1 MSDDND
7 DDEIGEGENEY
18 EEDTSDDVKKT
29 GLVSEIKGDPSA
41 QYVKFILT
49 SSETISATVTPMYI
63 KGTISIQPVQ
73 SVNSYEYKAA
83 NDVSIAFASSYQNK
97 ILKKTIENRVVYFSK
112 FNVMAFTNKISLEN
126 ANIGKCENGIVW
138 LSAYGS
144 YEELDVKQGDVI
156 NSGIYLM
163 SDIKPIDKGNGNYS
177 FEAATKIMIQ
187 TKDVKT
193 LFQTVPN
200 VPQSVP
206 NVPNVPQTVPQTTPQ
221 TVPQT
226 VPQSVPQA
234 VPQAVKQSAPTVH
247 QQNNNKPPSGW
258 FSKMFG
264 MQGGG
269 GSAIADMAIEGG
281 TDIQY
286 VGGKKEVNMRKLLR
300 SI

>member
-7 DDEIGEGENEY
+7 DDEIGEGEDDY
-18 EEDTSDDVKKT
+18 EEESDDVKNP

-41 QYVKFILT
+41 QYVKFVMKP
-49 SSETISATVTPMYI
+49 SETIYATVNPMYI
-63 KGTISIQPVQ
+63 KGSISIQPVQ
-73 SVNSYEYKAA
+73 GLNYYEYKAT
-83 NDVSIAFASSYQNK
+83 NDASVAFGSSYQNK
-97 ILKKTIENRVVYFSK
+97 ILKKTIDNRVVYFSK
-112 FNVMAFTNKISLEN
+112 FNTIAFTNNISLEN
-126 ANIGKCENGIVW
+126 ATIAKCENGIVW

-144 YEELDVKQGDVI
+144 YEELDVKPGDVV

-163 SDIKPIDKGNGNYS
+163 SDIKPIDNGNGNYS

-187 TKDVKT
+187 TKDVKA

-200 VPQSVP
+200 VPQ
-206 NVPNVPQTVPQTTPQ
+206 QLATIPQ

-226 VPQSVPQA
+226 VQQTVKSGPTVAVAPQS
-234 VPQAVKQSAPTVH
+234 
-247 QQNNNKPPSGW
+247 QQQSGW

-264 MQGGG
+264 MKGGG
-269 GSAIADMAIEGG
+269 LVSIEGE

-286 VGGKKEVNMRKLLR
+286 AGGKKEVNMRKLLR